1 MRSALLVLVVLS
13 GCGGAAEPTT
23 LVFETSASQA
33 VMSRSGTREV
43 RVFERLGRPVS
54 RGVNALR
61 LEVNDVSALTVTPWM
76 PVMGHGSAT
85 VPRVARTEDA
95 FVVDQLVLAMPGRWE
110 LRLELE
116 GGTDDA
122 LITYDLE

>member
-1 MRSALLVLVVLS
+1 MRSAWWVIVVLS

-23 LVFETSASQA
+23 LVFATSASQR

-43 RVFERLGRPVS
+43 RVFERLDRPVS

-85 VPRVARTEDA
+85 VPRVVWSERA
-95 FVVDQLVLAMPGRWE
+95 FIVDQLVLAMPGRWE
-110 LRLELE
+110 LRLEFE
-116 GGTDDA
+116 GGVDDA
-122 LITYDLE
+122 LIAYDLE